1 MKKPRDCRCGAKAWD
16 ADIAEIPEVC
26 GEFRGSA
33 WGGQCLCGHGESC
46 HTKRKAGRIV
56 RGQGGRVYF
65 GGGFDIHEKLIMREK
80 AE

>member
-1 MKKPRDCRCGAKAWD
+1 MYEPCRVEAVGTDWV
-16 ADIAEIPEVC
+16 I
-26 GEFRGSA
+26 
-33 WGGQCLCGHGESC
+33 L
-46 HTKRKAGRIV
+46 